1 MEQKKVKNLYKP
13 LQRDDESVFYT
24 SEKINNTL
32 IKKAKRS
39 NYSKDKVFLNL
50 YKQLENS
57 VNIKES
63 SDEPLI
69 IPTYLPFV
77 EQKKV
82 FNRSTLYIIN
92 SPFDLLHAD
101 IADLR
106 FLAKSA
112 IDANYCLLFVDLFTQ
127 KIYTYPMKKRNLLAK
142 KLSYFTRT

>member
-77 EQKKV
+77 EQKKFLTDQHYILLIHPLTFYMQILPICV
-82 FNRSTLYIIN
+82 FWQNLQSMQIIV
-92 SPFDLLHAD
+92 F
-101 IADLR
+101 
-106 FLAKSA
+106 
-112 IDANYCLLFVDLFTQ
+112 CLLIFLRRKF
-127 KIYTYPMKKRNLLAK
+127 IPIL
-142 KLSYFTRT
+142 